1 MTAAAPPAWILAA
14 DPLASGPAA
23 RPYDPPRL
31 TRGQAVDANA
41 VARRCTPMP
50 VRIGGLEIE
59 APLAITP
66 VLAPSPTPASA
77 GGTAIT
83 LRIGSGRLTLL
94 VPALLV
100 EQALADI
107 AGLPA
112 AELEPELAALLLEAA
127 ASDVLPVLE
136 AAAGEPI
143 AIESVGPAAAA
154 VAPAFRCTI
163 TIRHAF
169 AETALHLAADDA
181 ARPALRRVIDAAPAL
196 PAPCAGLPVPL
207 AVRIGA
213 VRLSLAE
220 LGDLAPGDVVFPDVA
235 CPPGEALVVYGEGWS
250 HAARHDRGTLTVAG
264 PRRPLALQ
272 DGGGWMADPDSGA
285 ATPPAERLGELPVT
299 LVFELGRSEL
309 PLAAVQGL
317 APGAVI
323 PLGRDPGEAVDIVAN
338 GRRIGRGEI
347 VRIEDELGI
356 RVVRLFGDE

>member
-1 MTAAAPPAWILAA
+1 MTAAAPPVWIRAA
-14 DPLASGPAA
+14 DPLASGPAV
-23 RPYDPPRL
+23 RLYDPPRL

-41 VARRCTPMP
+41 VARRCTPVP

-66 VLAPSPTPASA
+66 VLAPSDA
-77 GGTAIT
+77 GDIAIT
-83 LRIGSGRLTLL
+83 LRLGAGRLVLL

-112 AELEPELAALLLEAA
+112 AELEPELTALLLEAA
-127 ASDVLPVLE
+127 ASDVLPALE

-143 AIESVGPAAAA
+143 AIESVGPASTPAA
-154 VAPAFRCTI
+154 APAFRCAV

-169 AETALHLAADDA
+169 AETALHLAADAA

-196 PAPCAGLPVPL
+196 PAPCADLPVPL
-207 AVRIGA
+207 TVRIGA
-213 VRLSLAE
+213 VRLALAE
-220 LGDLAPGDVVFPDVA
+220 LRGLDPGDVVFPDVA

-250 HAARHDRGTLTVAG
+250 HAAKHDRGTVTVAG

-272 DGGGWMADPDSGA
+272 DGGGWMADPDSDA
-285 ATPPAERLGELPVT
+285 ALPPAERLGELPVT

-323 PLGRDPGEAVDIVAN
+323 PLGRNPGEAVDIVAN

-347 VRIEDELGI
+347 VRIEDELGV

>member
-1 MTAAAPPAWILAA
+1 MTAAAPRIRAA
-14 DPLASGPAA
+14 DPSDPAA
-23 RPYDPPRL
+23 RPYDPPQL
-31 TRGQAVDANA
+31 TFEQAGDANA
-41 VARRCTPMP
+41 IARRCAPAA
-50 VRIGGLEIE
+50 VRIGGLEIQ

-66 VLAPSPTPASA
+66 TLAPPDAD
-77 GGTAIT
+77 GIAIT
-83 LRIGSGRLTLL
+83 LRLGPGRIALL

-100 EQALADI
+100 EQALADT

-112 AELEPELAALLLEAA
+112 AELEPELAALLLEAV
-127 ASDVLPVLE
+127 ASDLLPILE
-136 AAAGEPI
+136 AAAGVAI
-143 AIESVGPAAAA
+143 AIESVGPAAPAI
-154 VAPAFRCTI
+154 APAFRCAVA
-163 TIRHAF
+163 IRHAF
-169 AETALHLAADDA
+169 AETALHLAADAA
-181 ARPALRRVIDAAPAL
+181 ARPALRRLIDAAPAL

-220 LGDLAPGDVVFPDVA
+220 LKGIEPGDVVLADVA
-235 CPPGEALVVYGEGWS
+235 CPRGEALVVYGEGWS
-250 HAARHDRGTLTVAG
+250 HAAKHDRATVTVAG

-285 ATPPAERLGELPVT
+285 AVPPAERLDELPVT

-338 GRRIGRGEI
+338 GRRVGRGEI
-347 VRIEDELGI
+347 VRIEGELGV

>member
-1 MTAAAPPAWILAA
+1 MTAATPPARIRAA
-14 DPLASGPAA
+14 DPLTTDPAA
-23 RPYDPPRL
+23 FLYYPPRL
-31 TRGQAVDANA
+31 TREQVGDASA
-41 VARRCTPMP
+41 VARLCAPVPM
-50 VRIGGLEIE
+50 RIGGLEIE
-59 APLAITP
+59 APLAVTP
-66 VLAPSPTPASA
+66 TLAPPEAD
-77 GGTAIT
+77 GTAIT
-83 LRIGSGRLTLL
+83 LRLGPGRLVLL
-94 VPALLV
+94 VPPLLV
-100 EQALADI
+100 EQALAEA

-127 ASDVLPVLE
+127 LSDLLPALE
-136 AAAGEPI
+136 AAAGVPI
-143 AIESVGPAAAA
+143 AIESVGPALAFT
-154 VAPAFRCTI
+154 PAFRCTVA
-163 TIRHAF
+163 IRHAF

-181 ARPALRRVIDAAPAL
+181 ARPALRRLIGAAPAL

-213 VRLSLAE
+213 VRLALAE
-220 LGDLAPGDVVFPDVA
+220 LRGIEPGDVVFPDVA
-235 CPPGEALVVYGEGWS
+235 CRAGEALVVYGEGWS
-250 HAARHDRGTLTVAG
+250 HTAKHDRGAVTVTG
-264 PRRPLALQ
+264 PRRPVALQ
-272 DGGGWMADPDSGA
+272 DGGWWMADPDSDA
-285 ATPPAERLGELPVT
+285 AAPPAERLGELPVT

>member
-1 MTAAAPPAWILAA
+1 MTAAAPPARVRAA
-14 DPLASGPAA
+14 DFLASDPAI

-31 TRGQAVDANA
+31 TREQAGDANA
-41 VARRCTPMP
+41 VARRCVPVP

-66 VLAPSPTPASA
+66 TLAPPDADGAT
-77 GGTAIT
+77 IT
-83 LRIGSGRLTLL
+83 LRLGPGRLALL
-94 VPALLV
+94 VPPLLV
-100 EQALADI
+100 EQALAEA
-107 AGLPA
+107 AGLPV
-112 AELEPELAALLLEAA
+112 AELEPELAALLLEAVL
-127 ASDVLPVLE
+127 SELLPVLE
-136 AAAGEPI
+136 AAAGVSI
-143 AIESVGPAAAA
+143 AIESIGPAPAF
-154 VAPAFRCTI
+154 VPAFRCDVA
-163 TIRHAF
+163 IRHAF
-169 AETALHLAADDA
+169 VETAAHLAADAA
-181 ARPALRRVIDAAPAL
+181 ARPALGRLIGAAPSL

-220 LGDLAPGDVVFPDVA
+220 LKGLEPGDVVFPDVA
-235 CPPGEALVVYGEGWS
+235 CRAGEVLVVYGEGWS
-250 HAARHDRGTLTVAG
+250 HAAKHDRGTVTVVG

-272 DGGGWMADPDSGA
+272 DGGGWMADSDA
-285 ATPPAERLGELPVT
+285 AAPPAERLDQLPVT

-347 VRIEDELGI
+347 VRIENELGI
-356 RVVRLFGDE
+356 RVGRLFGDE

>member
-1 MTAAAPPAWILAA
+1 MTAAAPRIRAA
-14 DPLASGPAA
+14 DPSDPAA
-23 RPYDPPRL
+23 LPYDPPHL
-31 TRGQAVDANA
+31 TIEQADDANA
-41 VARRCTPMP
+41 VARRCVPVP

-59 APLAITP
+59 APLAIIPT
-66 VLAPSPTPASA
+66 LAPPDADGAT
-77 GGTAIT
+77 IT
-83 LRIGSGRLTLL
+83 LRLGPGRLALL
-94 VPALLV
+94 VPPLLV
-100 EQALADI
+100 EQALAEA
-107 AGLPA
+107 AGLPV
-112 AELEPELAALLLEAA
+112 AELEPELAALLLEAVL
-127 ASDVLPVLE
+127 SELLPVLE
-136 AAAGEPI
+136 AAAGVSI
-143 AIESVGPAAAA
+143 AIESIGPAPAF
-154 VAPAFRCTI
+154 APAFRCAV

-169 AETALHLAADDA
+169 TETALHLAADA
-181 ARPALRRVIDAAPAL
+181 AAGPALRRLIGAAPAL

-220 LGDLAPGDVVFPDVA
+220 LKGIEPGDVVFPDVA
-235 CPPGEALVVYGEGWS
+235 CRAGEALVVYGDGWS
-250 HAARHDRGTLTVAG
+250 HAAKYDRGTVTVAG

-272 DGGGWMADPDSGA
+272 DGGGWMADSDA
-285 ATPPAERLGELPVT
+285 AAPADRLDQLSVT

-347 VRIEDELGI
+347 VRIENELGI